1 MAGEIFIS
9 YRCADQAWAQLLH
22 SQLRAEGV
30 EAWYDAQ
37 VGAGQDWRIATAKA
51 LETSR
56 IFVLLFSENAAQSS
70 DIAKELAAATLE
82 KKLIIPVRLQNI
94 APKGAFLYELA
105 SRNWVN
111 AYEDTEAKLAQ
122 LAKGL
127 AHLVRTEAR
136 DESVLPFDRADGSG
150 HTPAATARKSR
161 RTPTIIAAA
170 AVLVIA
176 VSGIAAWLLW
186 RSHPP
191 AAPGRAQAT
200 SQDVA
205 QKADSATPAFS
216 PPPHSVA
223 VLPFANLTGDATK
236 EYLGDG
242 MAEEVINTLTKV
254 PGLKVPARTSSFAYK
269 GRNVNVRDIGKDLQ
283 VGAILEGSVRSA
295 GTEIRITAQL
305 INAQDGLHLWSETYD
320 RKFTD
325 LFKLQ
330 DELAMAIV
338 TALQLNLN
346 GASPETVTQA
356 PPTKDVEA
364 YQLTLQGFAA
374 LEGGGGPQ
382 GPSNAL
388 NLFQQA
394 VARDPHY
401 ARAYAGI
408 AMAQL
413 HMHPTTGSGQ
423 SRQGMLVAAEQ
434 AARHAL
440 QLDPNSA
447 VAETVLG
454 RLAFQHY
461 DMVEAESHYRRAA
474 ASDPSDA
481 LLKFDHAVVQAY
493 VGHMRDAV
501 QTMRD
506 AFARAPAIPQVVVF
520 AGVVHTWAG
529 LDVEALKYAN
539 LAAALGVPNDNQG
552 LGEIRGAAALRAG
565 RYADYLRDSFLPG
578 SGETAAEREPA
589 LELSRMA
596 LAAVTDP
603 SERAAALAA
612 RARLY
617 PRGATLTARA
627 ADRCGYNAARAYVIL
642 GEVDAAYDLA
652 NQCLDEAPAGQVS
665 GEACPWQPEWRNFRR
680 DPRFQAYIARRGA
693 IAYYEKYGPP
703 DDCEL
708 KDGKLTCH

>member
-9 YRCADQAWAQLLH
+9 YRRADEAWAQLLH
-22 SQLRAEGV
+22 SQLRAEGI

-37 VGAGQDWRIATAKA
+37 VGAGQDWRLATAKA
-51 LETSR
+51 LESSR
-56 IFVLLFSENAAQSS
+56 IFVLLFSENAAESS

-127 AHLVRTEAR
+127 AQLVRSGAR
-136 DESVLPFDRADGSG
+136 DESVLPFDRDGG
-150 HTPAATARKSR
+150 HTPAAAARRSM
-161 RTPTIIAAA
+161 RTPATIAAG

-186 RSHPP
+186 RSPQP

-205 QKADSATPAFS
+205 QKAESATPVFS
-216 PPPHSVA
+216 PPAHSVA

-242 MAEEVINTLTKV
+242 MAEEVINALTKV

-269 GRNVNVRDIGKDLQ
+269 GRYVNVRDIGKDLQ
-283 VGAILEGSVRSA
+283 VGTILEGSVRSA
-295 GTEIRITAQL
+295 GTEIRVTAQL

-330 DELAMAIV
+330 DELAVAIV
-338 TALQLNLN
+338 KALQVNLN
-346 GASPETVTQA
+346 GASPESLTQA
-356 PPTKDVEA
+356 SPTKDVEA

-374 LEGGGGPQ
+374 LERGGGPQ

-388 NLFQQA
+388 DLFQQA
-394 VARDPHY
+394 VALDPRY

-413 HMHPTTGSGQ
+413 HMHPTIGSGQ
-423 SRQGMLVAAEQ
+423 SQQGMLVAAQQ

-440 QLDPNSA
+440 RLDPNSA

-474 ASDPSDA
+474 ELDPSDA

-506 AFARAPAIPQVVVF
+506 AYSRAPAIPQVVLF
-520 AGVVHTWAG
+520 AGTVHSWAG
-529 LDVEALKYAN
+529 LDAEALKYAN
-539 LAAALGVPNDNQG
+539 LAVALGVPQDNAA
-552 LGEIRGAAALRAG
+552 LGEIRGLAALRAG
-565 RYADYLRDSFLPG
+565 RYDEYLRDSFLPEP
-578 SGETAAEREPA
+578 GEPVADLQPA
-589 LELSRMA
+589 LELSRMV

-603 SERAAALAA
+603 SKRAAALAA

-627 ADRCGYNAARAYVIL
+627 ADRCGYSGARAYVIL
-642 GEVDAAYDLA
+642 GELNAAYDLA

-665 GEACPWQPEWRNFRR
+665 GEACPWQPEWRNFRK

>member
-9 YRCADQAWAQLLH
+9 YRRADQAWAQLLH

-51 LETSR
+51 LESSR

-111 AYEDTEAKLAQ
+111 AYEDTEAKLAE

-127 AHLVRTEAR
+127 AHLVRTGAR
-136 DESVLPFDRADGSG
+136 DESVLPFDRADGG
-150 HTPAATARKSR
+150 GRTPTTAARKST
-161 RTPTIIAAA
+161 RTPAIIATAA
-170 AVLVIA
+170 ALVIA

-186 RSHPP
+186 RSLQP
-191 AAPGRAQAT
+191 AAPARAQAT

-205 QKADSATPAFS
+205 QKAESATPVFS
-216 PPPHSVA
+216 PPAHSVA

-242 MAEEVINTLTKV
+242 LAEEVINTLTKV

-269 GRNVNVRDIGKDLQ
+269 GRYVNVRDIGKDLQ
-283 VGAILEGSVRSA
+283 VGTILEGSVRSA
-295 GTEIRITAQL
+295 GTEMRITAQL

-330 DELAMAIV
+330 DELAVAIV
-338 TALQLNLN
+338 KALQVNLN
-346 GASPETVTQA
+346 GASPESVTQA
-356 PPTKDVEA
+356 LPTKDVEA

-374 LEGGGGPQ
+374 LEGDGGPQ

-394 VARDPHY
+394 IARDPGY

-413 HMHPTTGSGQ
+413 HTHPTIGSGQ
-423 SRQGMLVAAEQ
+423 TQQGMLIAAEQ

-440 QLDPNSA
+440 RLDPNSA

-474 ASDPSDA
+474 ELDPSDA
-481 LLKFDHAVVQAY
+481 LLKFDHAVVQGY

-506 AFARAPAIPQVVVF
+506 AYARAPAIPQVVLF
-520 AGVVHTWAG
+520 AGTVHSWAG
-529 LDVEALKYAN
+529 LDAEALKYAN
-539 LAAALGVPNDNQG
+539 LAAALGVPQDNAG
-552 LGEIRGAAALRAG
+552 LGEIRGLAALRAG
-565 RYADYLRDSFLPG
+565 RYADYLRDSFLPEP
-578 SGETAAEREPA
+578 GETVAELQPA
-589 LELSRMA
+589 LELSRMV

-603 SERAAALAA
+603 SKRAAALAA

-627 ADRCGYNAARAYVIL
+627 ANRCGYSGARAYVIL
-642 GEVDAAYDLA
+642 GDLNAAFDLA

-665 GEACPWQPEWRNFRR
+665 GEACPWQPEWRNFRK

-708 KDGKLTCH
+708 KDGKLACH

>member
-9 YRCADQAWAQLLH
+9 YRRADAAWAQLLH
-22 SQLRAEGV
+22 SQLRAEGI

-51 LETSR
+51 LETSQ
-56 IFVLLFSENAAQSS
+56 IFVLLFSENAAESS

-127 AHLVRTEAR
+127 AHLVRTGAR
-136 DESVLPFDRADGSG
+136 DESVLPFEPGGRQ
-150 HTPAATARKSR
+150 TPAAAAHKSMH
-161 RTPTIIAAA
+161 TPGIIAAA

-176 VSGIAAWLLW
+176 ISGIAAWLLW
-186 RSHPP
+186 RSPRP
-191 AAPGRAQAT
+191 AVAARAQAT
-200 SQDVA
+200 SQDAA
-205 QKADSATPAFS
+205 QKPETVTPVFS
-216 PPPHSVA
+216 PPAHSVA

-242 MAEEVINTLTKV
+242 MAEEVINTLAKV

-269 GRNVNVRDIGKDLQ
+269 GRYVNVRDIGKDLQ
-283 VGAILEGSVRSA
+283 VGTILEGSVRSA

-320 RKFTD
+320 RKFAD

-330 DELAMAIV
+330 DELAAAIV
-338 TALQLNLN
+338 KALQVNLN
-346 GASPETVTQA
+346 GASPESVTQA
-356 PPTKDVEA
+356 PPTNDVEA

-374 LEGGGGPQ
+374 LEGGAGPQ

-394 VARDPHY
+394 VARDPSY
-401 ARAYAGI
+401 ARAYAGL

-413 HMHPTTGSGQ
+413 HTHPTIGSGQ
-423 SRQGMLVAAEQ
+423 SQQGMLIAAEQ
-434 AARHAL
+434 TARHAL
-440 QLDPNSA
+440 RLDPNSA

-474 ASDPSDA
+474 ELDPSDA

-493 VGHMRDAV
+493 VGHMHDAV

-506 AFARAPAIPQVVVF
+506 AYARAPAIPQVVLF
-520 AGVVHTWAG
+520 AGTVHSWAG
-529 LDVEALKYAN
+529 LDAEALKYAN
-539 LAAALGVPNDNQG
+539 LAAALGVPQDNAA
-552 LGEIRGAAALRAG
+552 LGEIRGLAALRAG
-565 RYADYLRDSFLPG
+565 RYADYLRDSFLPEP
-578 SGETAAEREPA
+578 GETVADLQPA
-589 LELSRMA
+589 LELSRMV
-596 LAAVTDP
+596 LAAVSDP
-603 SERAAALAA
+603 SKRAAALAA

-617 PRGATLTARA
+617 PRGAALTVRA
-627 ADRCGYNAARAYVIL
+627 ANRCGYSGARAYVIL
-642 GEVDAAYDLA
+642 GELDAAYDLA
-652 NQCLDEAPAGQVS
+652 NQCLDDAPAGQVS
-665 GEACPWQPEWRNFRR
+665 GEACPWQPEWRNFRK

-693 IAYYEKYGPP
+693 MAYYEKYGPP

-708 KDGKLTCH
+708 KDGTLACH